1 MEIDSASEVDSVLRA
16 RLHQFDLKPF
26 EVILVFK
33 GKVKSAD
40 DLRVVTENARAVM
53 NSNARL
59 LWAMLDIPHHD
70 LHHRLKQFW
79 DIDNQASTHGSS
91 LEEDRFFETFQN
103 TEVCSGFFSHR
114 SLPGSG

>member
-53 NSNARL
+53 SSNATL
-59 LWAMLDIPHHD
+59 LWAMLDIPQHG
-70 LHHRLKQFW
+70 LTQRLKKIW
-79 DIDNQASTHGSS
+79 DIDNQASIYGSS
-91 LEEDRFFETFQN
+91 LEEDPFSETFQN
-103 TEVCSGFFSHR
+103 TEVCSGVYSQR
-114 SLPGSG
+114 SFPGSC